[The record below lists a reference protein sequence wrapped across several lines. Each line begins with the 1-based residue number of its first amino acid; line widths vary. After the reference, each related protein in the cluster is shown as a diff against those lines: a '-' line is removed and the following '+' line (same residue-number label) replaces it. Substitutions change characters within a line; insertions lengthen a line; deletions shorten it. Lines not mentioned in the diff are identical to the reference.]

1 MVSPQFSGDV
11 RAWLLASRPM
21 DSWASR
27 SERDLAALVVPRPGS
42 VVAMDDPLEPY
53 RLLAGLDRTRRNGRA
68 HAHHNPMEPFRNERA
83 GLYPRA
89 YGQLDPVT
97 AGQTYIV
104 GLSAK
109 NPGTRF
115 RKLNAV
121 AVLTGPSLPVPH
133 VGHHGIFSA
142 LHELLGFA
150 VVLRSCH
157 WSSRC
162 PDWSDSRSRARHCI
176 SLRAPSACQ
185 CASVV

>member
-89 YGQLDPVT
+89 YGQLDPIT
-97 AGQTYIV
+97 AGQTYIRWTF
-104 GLSAK
+104 GQEPW
-109 NPGTRF
+109 NPVQKT
-115 RKLNAV
+115 
-121 AVLTGPSLPVPH
+121 
-133 VGHHGIFSA
+133 
-142 LHELLGFA
+142 E
-150 VVLRSCH
+150 
-157 WSSRC
+157 RC
-162 PDWSDSRSRARHCI
+162 SGADG
-176 SLRAPSACQ
+176 
-185 CASVV
+185 SVVTGTPCRPSRDL